1 MTARRFVLQP
11 WPSGGYT
18 FVHNDGAN
26 VVLVTRSGGTAA
38 APWTVRTMPRH
49 LWDLL
54 LRDATRPS
62 DFSWERLVG
71 SWRTRGEA
79 IAAALALIPVAHRYD
94 SSEDRCVC
102 GAEVVY
108 FDADGTYG
116 CDVGGPIFDA
126 EGEPVDAR
134 LRSRLPAGWH
144 DYDSDWTGGRPDL
157 ADGAA

>member
-1 MTARRFVLQP
+1 
-11 WPSGGYT
+11 
-18 FVHNDGAN
+18 
-26 VVLVTRSGGTAA
+26 
-38 APWTVRTMPRH
+38 VRAMPRYFM
-49 LWDLL
+49 DLL
-54 LRDATRPS
+54 VKEARQEALRPS
-62 DFSWERLVG
+62 DIDLSWERLVG

-144 DYDSDWTGGRPDL
+144 DYDADPTGGRLDL
-157 ADGAA
+157 ADGAE